1 MSPVARKGSG
11 DALLGAIGLGVV
23 AGIRSMTPPA
33 LLSRAASRGEVPGIE
48 NTPFAFLASPR
59 AARLLTVL
67 ALGEI
72 SADKLPFSPDR
83 TSIPG
88 LAGRLATGALA
99 GAALFSADGRS
110 GAAGGAFGAVSSLAS
125 SYLSFYLR
133 TGTHERFG
141 LPSPLLG
148 LVEDAVALIIG
159 LLSLESS
166 KR

>member
-1 MSPVARKGSG
+1 MSPVARRKSG
-11 DALLGAIGLGVV
+11 DALLGTIGLGTV

-33 LLSRAASRGEVPGIE
+33 LLSRAASRGGIPGIE
-48 NTPFAFLASPR
+48 KTPFAFLASPR

-67 ALGEI
+67 ALAEI

-99 GAALFSADGRS
+99 GAALFSADGRN
-110 GAAGGAFGAVSSLAS
+110 GATGGAFGAVSSLAS
-125 SYLSFYLR
+125 SYFSFYLR
-133 TGTHERFG
+133 TGAQERFG
-141 LPSPLLG
+141 LPSPVLG
-148 LVEDAVALIIG
+148 LVEDAVALSIG

>member
-1 MSPVARKGSG
+1 MSPVVRKSG
-11 DALLGAIGLGVV
+11 DALLGALGLGAV
-23 AGIRSMTPPA
+23 AGMRSMTPPA

-48 NTPFAFLASPR
+48 ETPFAFLASKR

-72 SADKLPFSPDR
+72 SADKLPFAPDR
-83 TSIPG
+83 TSIPS
-88 LAGRLATGALA
+88 LAGRLVTGALV

-110 GAAGGAFGAVSSLAS
+110 GTTGGAFGALSSLAT

-133 TGTHERFG
+133 TGAQEKLG
-141 LPSPLLG
+141 LPSPVLG
-148 LVEDAVALIIG
+148 LVEDAVALGIG
-159 LLSLESS
+159 RLSLEGS